1 VIGFRIHSDQI
12 TKKRVPYYLW
22 PYSI

>member
-1 VIGFRIHSDQI
+1 MGFHIHSDQI

-22 PYSI
+22 PHSS